1 MTEAV
6 FSAKGLT
13 KYFEASRRGFIE
25 SLVSRQPK
33 AWVRAVDEIDFTIPA
48 GEVLALVGESGSGK
62 TTLGRMLATL
72 ETATK
77 GDLYFMG
84 EKVSRKDYK
93 RIRRQVQMVFQNPTD
108 SIDPRMSIKAI
119 VTEPLH
125 RSDAGKTSKDEQ
137 FNTALSLVG
146 LDAKTFAQR
155 RVRDLSGGQRQR
167 VAVARA
173 IISNPTFIVLDE
185 PTSALDASVQAQV
198 LNLLTRIHDEL
209 KLTYL
214 FITHNIAVARYISDR
229 IAVMYAG
236 KVVEQGPTEEVIT
249 NPKHPYTQA
258 LLKSVPTLRTH
269 ELVPPSGEVP
279 SLVGLPSGCRFHPRC
294 PYVMDV
300 CKEKEPPMRRTGDVD
315 AACWLY

>member
-1 MTEAV
+1 MFKTE
-6 FSAKGLT
+6 GLT
-13 KYFEASRRGFIE
+13 RYFEASRRNLIASMLNRGPR
-25 SLVSRQPK
+25 V
-33 AWVRAVDEIDFTIPA
+33 WVKAVDGIDLDIMP

-72 ETATK
+72 ETPT
-77 GDLYFMG
+77 GGNIYFQG
-84 EKVSRKDYK
+84 EKVTRRMWGK
-93 RIRRQVQMVFQNPTD
+93 IRRQVQMVFQNPTD
-108 SIDPRMSIKAI
+108 SLDPRMPIKGI
-119 VTEPLH
+119 VTEPLFK
-125 RSDAGKTSKDEQ
+125 AGITKADKDSQ
-137 FNTALSLVG
+137 FETALSLVG
-146 LDAKTFAQR
+146 LDAGTFAQR

-236 KVVEQGPTEEVIT
+236 KVVEMGPTEEVIT
-249 NPKHPYTQA
+249 DPKHPYTQA
-258 LLKSVPTLRTH
+258 LLKSVPTLGTH
-269 ELVPPSGEVP
+269 EVFPPSGEVP
-279 SLVGLPSGCRFHPRC
+279 SLVALPPGCRFHPRC

-300 CKEKEPPMRRTGDVD
+300 CKEKEPPLRKVKDID

>member
-1 MTEAV
+1 
-6 FSAKGLT
+6 
-13 KYFEASRRGFIE
+13 
-25 SLVSRQPK
+25 
-33 AWVRAVDEIDFTIPA
+33 
-48 GEVLALVGESGSGK
+48 
-62 TTLGRMLATL
+62 MLATL
-72 ETATK
+72 ETSTK
-77 GDLYFMG
+77 GDLYFMD
-84 EKVSRKDYK
+84 EKVSRKDYR

-108 SIDPRMSIKAI
+108 SIDPRMSIKGI

-125 RSDAGKTSKDEQ
+125 RSDVGEASKDEQ
-137 FNTALSLVG
+137 FATALSLVG

-214 FITHNIAVARYISDR
+214 FITHNIAVARYVSDR

-258 LLKSVPTLRTH
+258 LLKSVPTLKTH

-279 SLVGLPSGCRFHPRC
+279 SLVGLPTGCRFHPRC

-300 CKEKEPPMRRTGDVD
+300 CKEKEPAMRRTGNAD